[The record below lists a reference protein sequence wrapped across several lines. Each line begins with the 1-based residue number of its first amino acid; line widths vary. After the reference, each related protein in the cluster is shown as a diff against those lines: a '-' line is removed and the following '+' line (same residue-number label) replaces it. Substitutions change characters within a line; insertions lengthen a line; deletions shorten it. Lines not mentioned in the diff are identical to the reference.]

1 MLCLC
6 SINSSIEHSTVW
18 NRDINAC
25 RNMAIIFLS
34 IVSLQGRPHRF
45 CHPRD
50 LLEKQ
55 ALLLALEEAG
65 GGSDGDGERENDQIS
80 INDSP

>member
-1 MLCLC
+1 
-6 SINSSIEHSTVW
+6 
-18 NRDINAC
+18 
-25 RNMAIIFLS
+25 MAIIFLS

-55 ALLLALEEAG
+55 AIQLALEEAG
-65 GGSDGDGERENDQIS
+65 GGSDGERENDQIS